1 MKKIMIVFLLMV
13 SLFMFVGCT
22 SQTTTSNTDST
33 SESISSTQSE
43 ASTPLN
49 QESLLSSLSQAIKDI
64 FD

>member
-1 MKKIMIVFLLMV
+1 
-13 SLFMFVGCT
+13 MFVGCT